1 MTENTIETTQNLAV
15 FDTVQSILNQT
26 LKKEFVDLHN
36 QKSVDGVNSGFHD
49 LDNITQGFHPG
60 ELTTIVVRPGIGKTA
75 FLLSL
80 INNIAITGDYSV
92 GLFSGR
98 RPSEQIISR
107 LIASTTGLSV
117 NKINSGDL
125 TDFEENKVNIA
136 LNNLYKAKL
145 VIDDS
150 KGPSLMELMDR
161 ARTLAANGVD
171 IIFIDY
177 LETIVNSTEIDGCED
192 DNCHIMKQL
201 HALAKELNIPIIIFS
216 SIKQPVLY
224 KNKYKYTPNSINENT
239 DSLIFLNRPDYYHIN
254 AIDKKEKGTA
264 EITIAKHNNISEAQM
279 ISIRIIESL
288 DKYVNLN

>member
-1 MTENTIETTQNLAV
+1 MTENTIETTQKLEV
-15 FDTVQSILNQT
+15 FDSIQSILNQT
-26 LKKEFVDLHN
+26 LSKSFVELHT
-36 QKSVDGVNSGFHD
+36 QKSVDGVNSGFRD
-49 LDNITQGFHPG
+49 FDKLTQGFHPG

-80 INNIAITGDYSV
+80 INNISITGNYSV

-98 RPSEQIISR
+98 RPSTQIISR
-107 LIASTTGLSV
+107 LIATSTGLSV
-117 NKINSGDL
+117 NKINTGDL

-145 VIDDS
+145 FIDDS
-150 KGPSLMELMDR
+150 KGPSLMELMER
-161 ARTLAANGVD
+161 ARALASTGVD

-177 LETIVNSTEIDGCED
+177 LETIVNSTEIDGCEEEK
-192 DNCHIMKQL
+192 CHIMKQL
-201 HALAKELNIPIIIFS
+201 NALAKELNLPIVIFS
-216 SIKQPVLY
+216 SLKQPVLY
-224 KNKYKYTPNSINENT
+224 KNKFKYTPDSVNDNT

-264 EITIAKHNNISEAQM
+264 EVTVAKHQNIEEPQM
-279 ISIRIIESL
+279 ISLRIIESL